1 MEARKYGNSINRRFS
16 LPRNGD
22 HGRQHDWRGYKTKNR
37 LWLRSRH
44 FERRSNWWKTNTSTR
59 IQVRSMWRPLCE
71 TLWHTDV
78 TWTLGQY
85 KRERLEAAEMGA
97 GRRLK
102 QARCRNKNKWT
113 SAAAPC
119 ERMKIYTLD
128 TVMKRKTVLLRHNI
142 FMKNFFERKISKKES
157 SVPTK
162 TLETSIKGRMKTQ
175 WTNETDYVWRGSFN
189 TSL

>member
-1 MEARKYGNSINRRFS
+1 MIAKQAFRKKIKLMENKYFNSDTS
-16 LPRNGD
+16 KK
-22 HGRQHDWRGYKTKNR
+22 YVKTFVWNA
-37 LWLRSRH
+37 LAYGCNMD
-44 FERRSNWWKTNTSTR
+44 FGT
-59 IQVRSMWRPLCE
+59 I
-71 TLWHTDV
+71 
-78 TWTLGQY
+78 
-85 KRERLEAAEMGA
+85 AAEMDA